1 MATWTDI
8 DDARLEP
15 GKPIRSVDGLA
26 LRDNPIAIVEG
37 AAGAP
42 RIQEPA
48 MANNSVA
55 NRALVNGAVTA
66 TKMAVTSS
74 ETAWVLGRNSGAA
87 AAAVG
92 SYAMLKNLTASI
104 VSPGSTFAGSSLR
117 WSSAAGD
124 ISSSPGGSWR
134 CMGYANGNNG
144 AQGVT
149 LLLRYA

>member
-1 MATWTDI
+1 
-8 DDARLEP
+8 
-15 GKPIRSVDGLA
+15 
-26 LRDNPIAIVEG
+26 
-37 AAGAP
+37 
-42 RIQEPA
+42 

-66 TKMAVTSS
+66 TKMAATSS

-92 SYAMLKNLTASI
+92 SYAMLKNLATSI
-104 VSPGSTFAGSSLR
+104 VSPGSTFAGSNLG

-124 ISSSPGGSWR
+124 VSGSPGGSWR

-144 AQGVT
+144 ASGVT
-149 LLLRYA
+149 LWLRYA